1 MFLET
6 VGLTVLIE
14 TPVMLLGFCKD
25 VKKVGFIRF
34 SVNCVLVNAI
44 TNIVL
49 NVLLLV
55 VRSGV
60 SVNYS
65 TYVWIFTV
73 LEMTVYFA
81 ECFMY
86 RFAFGQK
93 VNNIRI
99 YVVVFWANAVSLLAG
114 FLIF

>member
-1 MFLET
+1 MFLEA
-6 VGLTVLIE
+6 VGLTVLTE
-14 TPVMLLGFCKD
+14 TPVMCLGFRKD
-25 VKKVGFIRF
+25 VKNVGFIRF
-34 SVNCVLVNAI
+34 VVNCILVNAI

-55 VRSGV
+55 IRSGV
-60 SVNYS
+60 SMNYS

-99 YVVVFWANAVSLLAG
+99 YLVVFLANAVSLLAG